1 MIPGQN
7 LLRMAFQIIAQTP
20 VIYYHFLGRTQNSVG
35 QDVSQYA
42 NGVVMNGSF
51 QPVPRSLYMQ
61 YGLDLQKEYWMFY
74 TSNNIYDVARGIA
87 GDQIGFNGQ
96 RFQLE
101 SNNDWYDVDGWK
113 GGIFIHVGQD
123 IGDPTV
129 FGYNVIPSEN
139 SNLNFEHGNYL
150 GSDT

>member
-7 LLRMAFQIIAQTP
+7 LLNMAFRVIASTP

-42 NGVVMNGSF
+42 TGRAIYGSF
-51 QPVPRSLYMQ
+51 QPVPRALYMQ

-74 TSNNIYDVARGIA
+74 TSNNVYDVARGIA

-101 SNNDWYDVDGWK
+101 SNNDWYDIDGWK

-123 IGDPTV
+123 VGDATV
-129 FGYNVIPSEN
+129 FGFGTLPSEN
-139 SNLNFEHGNYL
+139 TNLNLEHGNFL
-150 GSDT
+150 GGDE